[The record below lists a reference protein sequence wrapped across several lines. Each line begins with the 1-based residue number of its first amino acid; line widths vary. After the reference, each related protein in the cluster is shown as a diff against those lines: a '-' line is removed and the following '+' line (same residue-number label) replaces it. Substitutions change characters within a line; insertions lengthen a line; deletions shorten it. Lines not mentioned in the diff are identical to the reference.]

1 MTGRP
6 DWCPIHGMSFTFFM
20 TMDFIHRIAL
30 CQFNPLIT
38 LVVAK
43 FCRLLNLDMVT
54 VQEAMQQQLP
64 ATAAKALSDHDGDA
78 DRHARLIELRSKL
91 ADVVNAKVTTGLR
104 SSSSSRQS

>member
-1 MTGRP
+1 MCQLFH
-6 DWCPIHGMSFTFFM
+6 DHGFHPVLPWPVQSS
-20 TMDFIHRIAL
+20 
-30 CQFNPLIT
+30 IT

-43 FCRLLNLDMVT
+43 FCRLLILDMVT
-54 VQEAMQQQLP
+54 LQEAMQQQ
-64 ATAAKALSDHDGDA
+64 LSDHDGDA